1 MKALIAMS
9 PAGEVRDPSGFTLIE
24 LMVVLAVLALALAL
38 AMPTLGRLMPG
49 LELQTE
55 ARDVASALR
64 EARAQAIGQ
73 NAEVAV
79 VVNAER
85 RAVLIGD
92 RRVVQL
98 TSRAEILPAANRA
111 DAGGSAGPQIRF
123 FPDGSSSG
131 GQVTLL
137 LDERKRHVLVDW
149 LTGAISV
156 AE

>member
-1 MKALIAMS
+1 MKALIAML
-9 PAGEVRDPSGFTLIE
+9 PAGEARDPAGFTLIE
-24 LMVVLAVLALALAL
+24 LLVVLAVLALALAL
-38 AMPTLGRLMPG
+38 AMPALNRLMPG

-73 NAEVAV
+73 NAEIAV
-79 VVNAER
+79 VVDAER
-85 RAVLIGD
+85 RAVVIGN
-92 RRVVQL
+92 RSVVQL
-98 TSRAEILPAANRA
+98 SSRAEIVPAANRTNA
-111 DAGGSAGPQIRF
+111 REPGGPQIRF

-131 GQVTLL
+131 GQVTLQ

-149 LTGAISV
+149 LTGAIQV